1 MDQEEYQR
9 QYDEA
14 AAALDVEAQAS
25 TARGAD
31 GRFAK
36 VEAKVEAKEATPQPT
51 PEPTPAPT
59 PAPKQD
65 EKPDELAELR
75 ARVEKAEK
83 IAKDNQAWATRLAQE
98 RAQEKRERE
107 QREREANKPAILDAN
122 PGLDEA
128 IRYVA
133 QAPAQ
138 QQTETPDEKQAKW
151 AAAVETAH
159 PGIFTSAL
167 DPELEQALV
176 ARLSALDEASKQDP
190 LVAIREITAEKL
202 AYGERQVG
210 KRFAAEAAKL
220 KEKSA
225 MSVPGAGAGAG
236 PKGPVVDAQL
246 AEVDRIRN
254 MSDADFQREVRR
266 VKGL

>member
-1 MDQEEYQR
+1 MEVRDPEYQKE
-9 QYDEA
+9 YDKAAAELEA
-14 AAALDVEAQAS
+14 AANAT
-25 TARGAD
+25 TARDAAGKFTKAEPE
-31 GRFAK
+31 K
-36 VEAKVEAKEATPQPT
+36 VEPEQKPEEAKPDPAKE
-51 PEPTPAPT
+51 PEKT
-59 PAPKQD
+59 D
-65 EKPDELAELR
+65 KPDELAELR

-83 IAKDNQAWATRLAQE
+83 IAKDNQAWATKLAQE

-133 QAPAQ
+133 QEPVAKP
-138 QQTETPDEKQAKW
+138 ETSEEKQAKW

-159 PGIFTSAL
+159 PGIFTAEL
-167 DPELEQALV
+167 DPELEKAIV
-176 ARLSALDEASKQDP
+176 ERLSALDPASRLDP

-202 AYGERQVG
+202 AHGERQIG
-210 KRFAAEAAKL
+210 KRFAAESAKL

-225 MSVPGAGAGAG
+225 MSVPGAGAGSGAKA
-236 PKGPVVDAQL
+236 PVDAQL

-254 MSDADFQREVRR
+254 MSDADFAREVRR